1 MIDRAIPNLTRA
13 GALTLL
19 SLAIHCGD
27 APEPTDGVLCTAE
40 LRTAVRVFV
49 RDEAGQP
56 LRADSVFASFEGSP
70 GGDVYTT
77 ARATRPGQR
86 IFPLSA
92 LLAHPGLRTAAR
104 ARFDDALE
112 LPG

>member
-70 GGDVYTT
+70 GGGRLHDRSRDAPRSAHLSPVG
-77 ARATRPGQR
+77 APRAPR
-86 IFPLSA
+86 
-92 LLAHPGLRTAAR
+92 LADRGSSTL
-104 ARFDDALE
+104 
-112 LPG
+112 